1 MGTEVFKKVF
11 FFFFVSLFFLN
22 PGSVLGNMGVKTLS
36 RKKAHLGAKLLFP
49 GVLKYFVQARVDFF
63 RD

>member
-1 MGTEVFKKVF
+1 
-11 FFFFVSLFFLN
+11 
-22 PGSVLGNMGVKTLS
+22 MGVKTLS